1 VPWPPHG
8 NKKAPRPSD
17 TSGVFENTTGPFA
30 GVMWAAYD
38 AFERVPIPTG
48 KVERGERKRT
58 AAKVSK
64 SD

>member
-1 VPWPPHG
+1 
-8 NKKAPRPSD
+8 
-17 TSGVFENTTGPFA
+17 VFENTTGPFA